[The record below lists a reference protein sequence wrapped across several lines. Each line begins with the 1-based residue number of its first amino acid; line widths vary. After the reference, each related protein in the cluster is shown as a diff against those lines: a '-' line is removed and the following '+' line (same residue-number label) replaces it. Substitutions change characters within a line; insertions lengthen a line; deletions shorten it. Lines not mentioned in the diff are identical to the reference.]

1 MKGELYEVDDI
12 VLQDLDILEDHP
24 SYYVREQKQFQPL
37 DNKSETLTAW
47 VYFIKNFKPELLKE
61 RTLESYSDN
70 NPYGLKY
77 TARYLRKE
85 NDDYRTQVF
94 NN

>member
-1 MKGELYEVDDI
+1 MYEVDDI

-24 SYYVREQKQFQPL
+24 SYYVREQKQFQSL
-37 DNKSETLTAW
+37 DNDSETLTAW
-47 VYFIKNFKPELLKE
+47 VYFIKNFKPELLKQH
-61 RTLESYSDN
+61 TLLESYTDN

-77 TARYLRKE
+77 IARYLRKE
-85 NDDYRTQVF
+85 NDDYRTEVF